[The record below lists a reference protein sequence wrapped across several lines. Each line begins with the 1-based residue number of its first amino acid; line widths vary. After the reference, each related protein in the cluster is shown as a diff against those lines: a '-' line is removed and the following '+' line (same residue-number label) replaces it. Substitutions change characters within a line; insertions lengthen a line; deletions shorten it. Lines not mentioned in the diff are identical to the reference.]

1 MKIKPI
7 LFLVFAMQGSLTL
20 AQVRNV
26 FEGPYTF
33 HGKAGTAT
41 FEFLQDEAK
50 NTVLD
55 GFFRFDYLE
64 KDSLD
69 QTILYKFQVTGEY
82 EQNKRSGN
90 WIFDQETHRVDV
102 QDVVNFEVISRL
114 QSDKI
119 YVEAVYD
126 QGVKTGTWAFKQN
139 EFVNGKLRPKAEA
152 NGIDFSEGKITENID
167 YRAFEGDYTQLI
179 RGEINANGYLDGE
192 WALVYL
198 KEGELISE
206 VRNYEKGFLLG
217 IKQRNLET
225 GARVNEVIFHKTIE
239 KLQKLEEAP
248 QKAYK
253 IADRDFGLV
262 YNDGFQSNSLPLQ
275 IQKSGNRFIDDFI
288 SKLLQYDNGRS
299 ENTKTAPYPIRTRR
313 FEYAIYEE
321 LDELLAAIGEK
332 YQVLKDSTEKYAAMN
347 ALALNREKSDSLA
360 YTHAFFSNRMGKLKQ
375 MEELMGLIRGGGIR
389 YYDLTNFTTK
399 GVGFLS
405 PLDIV
410 NYSYQDQDKRKIINR
425 EVGYAN
431 PRSFLERV
439 DSHLEEEL
447 TLSIALAGY
456 ARRELQSI
464 EVRQNLVALED
475 ELTEKRSLVETLY
488 ENHESSEA
496 LEIQFFEKFSGH
508 FLRALLQENL
518 SDYATADD
526 PEEKVSRGKQLLDF
540 LTELERRYP
549 ELAAIFPRNEE
560 IDALYKEE
568 TFDPFTFT
576 RYQARAKSKLYD
588 AGMNIL
594 LPYYLTELTNEKDYG
609 QIKNHLDAIELLQ
622 QKLINLRDRSTK
634 GLERKLGRTKNPER
648 IRSLLD
654 L

>member
-1 MKIKPI
+1 MKIKQI
-7 LFLVFAMQGSLTL
+7 LFLLFVMQGSLGS
-20 AQVRNV
+20 AQVRSV
-26 FEGPYTF
+26 FEGAYTF
-33 HGKAGTAT
+33 HDKAGTAT
-41 FEFLQDEAK
+41 FEFLQNEAK

-55 GFFRFDYLE
+55 GFFRFNYLE

-82 EQNKRSGN
+82 EQNERSGN
-90 WIFDQETHRVDV
+90 WLFDQETHRVDV
-102 QDVVNFEVISRL
+102 QDVVNFEVVSSL
-114 QSDKI
+114 HSDKI
-119 YVEAVYD
+119 YVEAVYN
-126 QGVKTGTWAFKQN
+126 QGKKTGTWAFKQN
-139 EFVNGKLRPKAEA
+139 EFVNGELRPKAEA
-152 NGIDFSEGKITENID
+152 NGITFTEGKITENID

-179 RGEINANGYLDGE
+179 RGEVNAEGYLDGE

-262 YNDGFQSNSLPLQ
+262 YNDGFQSNSLPVQ
-275 IQKSGNRFIDDFI
+275 IQKSGNRFINDFI
-288 SKLLQYDNGRS
+288 SKLLQYDNRRS
-299 ENTKTAPYPIRTRR
+299 EQAQNDPYPIRTRR
-313 FEYAIYEE
+313 FAYAIYDE
-321 LDELLAAIGEK
+321 LDELIATIRKK
-332 YQVLKDSTEKYAAMN
+332 YQVLKDSTEKYAGMN
-347 ALALNREKSDSLA
+347 ALALNKEKSDSLA
-360 YTHAFFSNRMGKLKQ
+360 YTHAFFSNRREKLKQ
-375 MEELMGLIRGGGIR
+375 MEELMGLIRSGDIR
-389 YYDLTNFTTK
+389 YYDLTNFTAK

-405 PLDIV
+405 PLDLI

-447 TLSIALAGY
+447 TLGIALARY
-456 ARRELQSI
+456 ARRQLQSI
-464 EVRQNLVALED
+464 EVSQNLVALEE

-496 LEIQFFEKFSGH
+496 LEQQFFEKFSGH
-508 FLRALLQENL
+508 FLHGLLQENL
-518 SDYATADD
+518 SGYATADD
-526 PEEKVSRGKQLLDF
+526 PEEKVTRGKQLLDF
-540 LTELERRYP
+540 LTELELRYP

-568 TFDPFTFT
+568 TFDPFTYT
-576 RYQARAKSKLYD
+576 RYQARAKSRLYE

-594 LPYYLTELTNEKDYG
+594 LPYYLTELTNEADYG

-622 QKLINLRDRSTK
+622 QKLIDLRDRSTK

-648 IRSLLD
+648 VRSLLD